1 MISLEFS
8 ACLNWP
14 APPDRQS
21 PLVLADRMAQGRECG
36 QAPFLEPD
44 LDGDRIPDIVIP
56 ATRLSGQASGLA
68 ICLLG
73 DDSLTTAGYA
83 GPIGAHLDTSYF
95 GTADF
100 WAIHRGSV
108 PQCVT
113 EGPPP
118 ELRGDAI
125 FLAKQEKSS
134 VIVYGSNSGK
144 RDSYWQGD

>member
-14 APPDRQS
+14 APPDHQL
-21 PLVLADRMAQGRECG
+21 PLVLADPGVAFETVVSAMIGCGFDQTRYRLSDRMAQGREGG

-73 DDSLTTAGYA
+73 DDTLIMAGYA
-83 GPIGAHLDTSYF
+83 GPIGAHLDPSYF

-108 PQCVT
+108 P
-113 EGPPP
+113 
-118 ELRGDAI
+118 
-125 FLAKQEKSS
+125 
-134 VIVYGSNSGK
+134 
-144 RDSYWQGD
+144 